1 MDEPYKRNKRNGIK
15 EFDKNENK
23 FFNINIKSNK
33 NNAYNNK
40 VNIHLDNIDYV
51 LFTLHIKKLLHF
63 KEKNY

>member
-40 VNIHLDNIDYV
+40 VNIHL
-51 LFTLHIKKLLHF
+51 
-63 KEKNY
+63 

>member
-15 EFDKNENK
+15 EFDKNEIK

-51 LFTLHIKKLLHF
+51 LFNFILFFYFI
-63 KEKNY
+63 Y

>member
-23 FFNINIKSNK
+23 FNINIKSNK

-51 LFTLHIKKLLHF
+51 LFNFILFFYFI
-63 KEKNY
+63 Y